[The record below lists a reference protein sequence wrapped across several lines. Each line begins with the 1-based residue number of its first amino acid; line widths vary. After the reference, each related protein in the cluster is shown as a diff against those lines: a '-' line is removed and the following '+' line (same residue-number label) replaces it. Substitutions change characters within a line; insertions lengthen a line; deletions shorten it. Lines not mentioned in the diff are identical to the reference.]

1 MLQCHCLLICLLL
14 PVLDVF
20 RGLMHRDI
28 KPDNLLVSHILDDI
42 TQLTTDAVKV
52 ADFGISVLVPHGQV
66 RLVNISSSPLWKS
79 SMSLSMLLVPATAL
93 LIVTHSVL
101 CLQPM
106 LTADC
111 ERPLCG
117 RV

>member
-1 MLQCHCLLICLLL
+1 MLQHHCLLICLLL
-14 PVLDVF
+14 PVLDVL

-66 RLVNISSSPLWKS
+66 RLVNISSSPCGRAQC
-79 SMSLSMLLVPATAL
+79 LSQCC
-93 LIVTHSVL
+93 L
-101 CLQPM
+101 CLQQHY
-106 LTADC
+106 L
-111 ERPLCG
+111 L
-117 RV
+117 